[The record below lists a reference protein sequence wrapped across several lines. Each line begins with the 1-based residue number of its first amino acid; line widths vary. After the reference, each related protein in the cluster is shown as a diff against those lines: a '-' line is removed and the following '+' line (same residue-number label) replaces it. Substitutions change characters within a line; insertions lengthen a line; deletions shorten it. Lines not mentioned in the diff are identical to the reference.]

1 MRYTLATLLLTTSR
15 GFKMKLRDGCTMQ
28 LEYLENLVKDTA
40 IADWNA
46 NPDDERMD
54 STTENLM
61 EEFDVDCTY
70 FTRDITKDSGSY
82 E

>member
-1 MRYTLATLLLTTSR
+1 
-15 GFKMKLRDGCTMQ
+15 MKLRDGCTMQ